1 MVKSQRLSD
10 GKQNQ
15 LKSVK
20 FRFELLEITNLI
32 GRKNEKIRPVADLLQ
47 ERMESEL
54 AIPGGI
60 RHHRHYHH

>member
-1 MVKSQRLSD
+1 MVKSQRLSA

-15 LKSVK
+15 LKSAK

-60 RHHRHYHH
+60 RHHRHHHH